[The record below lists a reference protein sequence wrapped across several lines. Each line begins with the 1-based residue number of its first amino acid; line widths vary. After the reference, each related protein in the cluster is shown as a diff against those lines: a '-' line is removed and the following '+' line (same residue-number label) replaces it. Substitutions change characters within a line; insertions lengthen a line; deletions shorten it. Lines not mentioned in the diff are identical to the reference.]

1 MKFFSSSATNKVDAK
16 GRVSI
21 PAPFR
26 KVLAAENSPL
36 LFLMP
41 EVRGKPAIEGFGEA
55 YFERMA
61 GQLEKM
67 NPLSDEFDALTDLM
81 VSRTWQLPLDE
92 TGRIVLPAPLRET
105 AGIEGE
111 ALFVGRIRTFQ
122 IWRPET
128 YAALQDEMRETA
140 RANFDKLPWSEG
152 A

>member
-26 KVLAAENSPL
+26 KVLAGEQSPL
-36 LFLMP
+36 LFLRP
-41 EVRGKPAIEGFGEA
+41 DVKGRPAVEGFGEA
-55 YFERMA
+55 YFDEMA
-61 GQLEKM
+61 DQLQEL
-67 NPLSDEFDALTDLM
+67 NPLSDAYEALTDLM

-92 TGRIVLPAPLRET
+92 TGRIVLPAPLREA

-122 IWRPET
+122 IWNPAT
-128 YAALQDEMRETA
+128 YEAQREELRETA
-140 RANFDKLPWSEG
+140 RANLDKLPWG
-152 A
+152 RRD

>member
-26 KVLAAENSPL
+26 KVLAGEASPI

-41 EVRGKPAIEGFGEA
+41 EVRGKPAIEGFGET

-61 GQLEKM
+61 GQLEQM
-67 NPLSDEFDALTDLM
+67 NPLSDEYDALTDVM
-81 VSRTWQLPLDE
+81 VSRTYQLNLDE
-92 TGRIVLPAPLRET
+92 TGRIVLPTPLREA

-122 IWRPET
+122 IWKPET
-128 YAALQDEMRETA
+128 YEALRGEMQDTA
-140 RANFDKLPWSEG
+140 RANFDKLPWG
-152 A
+152 RAD

>member
-1 MKFFSSSATNKVDAK
+1 MKFFSSTATNRVDAK

-36 LFLMP
+36 LFLRP
-41 EVRGKPAIEGFGEA
+41 EVRGRPAIEGFGEA
-55 YFERMA
+55 YFEELAR
-61 GQLEKM
+61 QLEQLS
-67 NPLSDEFDALTDLM
+67 PVSDEYEALADLM

-92 TGRIVLPAPLRET
+92 TGRIVLPAPLREA
-105 AGIEGE
+105 AGIKDE

-122 IWRPET
+122 IWNPET
-128 YAALQDEMRETA
+128 YRALEAELRDTA
-140 RANFDKLPWSEG
+140 RANFHKLPWGRG